1 MEPVFTFRAQPAL
14 DVRKRELD
22 AGAASW
28 ARGVGTARGAPA
40 LHGSGAD
47 IARRARSGARHAA
60 HAGVEQYVWHRVWID
75 RVERAK
81 AAHAVTVAQRQDD
94 VAKARPRA
102 ARPKQRVDA
111 MEKLKEKAL
120 SRVGHEARLREQR
133 ELDALATM
141 RFVADARSRKEEG
154 IVSIGSTTPLGP
166 TTRRRQRT
174 PPRRAPTGSDA
185 TRSCSCSSRR

>member
-22 AGAASW
+22 ARRRELATAEWELRAARQLFTE
-28 ARGVGTARGAPA
+28 AEQTLR
-40 LHGSGAD
+40 
-47 IARRARSGARHAA
+47 AA
-60 HAGVEQYVWHRVWID
+60 HDQARVTLQHAGIEQYVWHRVWID

-94 VAKARPRA
+94 VAKAA
-102 ARPKQRVDA
+102 ASCRKAKQRVDA

-120 SRVGHEARLREQR
+120 AAWEHEARMREQR

-141 RFVADARSRKEEG
+141 RFVSDVRARA
-154 IVSIGSTTPLGP
+154 
-166 TTRRRQRT
+166 RRQ
-174 PPRRAPTGSDA
+174 AS
-185 TRSCSCSSRR
+185 

>member
-22 AGAASW
+22 ARRRELATSEWELRAARQLFTEAEQTLRDAHDQ
-28 ARGVGTARGAPA
+28 ARVT
-40 LHGSGAD
+40 LQ
-47 IARRARSGARHAA
+47 
-60 HAGVEQYVWHRVWID
+60 HAGIEQYVWHRVWID

-94 VAKARPRA
+94 VAKAA
-102 ARPKQRVDA
+102 ASCRKAKQRVDA

-120 SRVGHEARLREQR
+120 AAWEHEARLREQR

-141 RFVADARSRKEEG
+141 RVVSDVRARARRKA
-154 IVSIGSTTPLGP
+154 S
-166 TTRRRQRT
+166 
-174 PPRRAPTGSDA
+174 
-185 TRSCSCSSRR
+185 

>member
-22 AGAASW
+22 ARRRELATAEWELRAARQLFTE
-28 ARGVGTARGAPA
+28 AEQTLRDA
-40 LHGSGAD
+40 HD
-47 IARRARSGARHAA
+47 RARVTLQ
-60 HAGVEQYVWHRVWID
+60 HAGIEQYVWHRVWID

-94 VAKARPRA
+94 VAKAA
-102 ARPKQRVDA
+102 ASCRKAKQRVDA

-120 SRVGHEARLREQR
+120 DAWDHEARLREQR

-141 RFVADARSRKEEG
+141 RFVANTRDRARRKA
-154 IVSIGSTTPLGP
+154 S
-166 TTRRRQRT
+166 
-174 PPRRAPTGSDA
+174 
-185 TRSCSCSSRR
+185 

>member
-1 MEPVFTFRAQPAL
+1 MEPPFTFRAQPAL

-22 AGAASW
+22 ARRRELATAEWELRAARQLFTEAEQTLRDAHDN
-28 ARGVGTARGAPA
+28 ARDTLR
-40 LHGSGAD
+40 
-47 IARRARSGARHAA
+47 

-94 VAKARPRA
+94 VAKAAASCRRA
-102 ARPKQRVDA
+102 KQRVDA

-120 SRVGHEARLREQR
+120 AAWEHEARLREQR

-141 RFVADARSRKEEG
+141 RFVADARARARRKA
-154 IVSIGSTTPLGP
+154 S
-166 TTRRRQRT
+166 
-174 PPRRAPTGSDA
+174 
-185 TRSCSCSSRR
+185 

>member
-22 AGAASW
+22 SRRRELATAEWELRAARQLFTE
-28 ARGVGTARGAPA
+28 AEQTLRDA
-40 LHGSGAD
+40 HD
-47 IARRARSGARHAA
+47 RARDTLR

-94 VAKARPRA
+94 VAKAA
-102 ARPKQRVDA
+102 AACREAKQRVDA
-111 MEKLKEKAL
+111 MEKLKDKA
-120 SRVGHEARLREQR
+120 RTAWEHEARLREQR

-141 RFVADARSRKEEG
+141 RFVSDVRARA
-154 IVSIGSTTPLGP
+154 
-166 TTRRRQRT
+166 RRQ
-174 PPRRAPTGSDA
+174 AS
-185 TRSCSCSSRR
+185 

>member
-22 AGAASW
+22 ARRRELATAEW
-28 ARGVGTARGAPA
+28 ELRTARQLFTEAEQTLRDA
-40 LHGSGAD
+40 HD
-47 IARRARSGARHAA
+47 RARVTLQ
-60 HAGVEQYVWHRVWID
+60 HAGIEQYVWHRVWID

-94 VAKARPRA
+94 VAKAA
-102 ARPKQRVDA
+102 ASCRKAKQRVDA

-120 SRVGHEARLREQR
+120 AAWEHEARLREQR

-141 RFVADARSRKEEG
+141 RFVSDVRARA
-154 IVSIGSTTPLGP
+154 
-166 TTRRRQRT
+166 RRQ
-174 PPRRAPTGSDA
+174 AS
-185 TRSCSCSSRR
+185 